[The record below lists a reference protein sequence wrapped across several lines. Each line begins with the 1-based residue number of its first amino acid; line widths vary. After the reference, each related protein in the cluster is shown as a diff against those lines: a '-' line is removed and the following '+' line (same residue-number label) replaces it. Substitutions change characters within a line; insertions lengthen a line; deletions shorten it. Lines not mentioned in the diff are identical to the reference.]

1 MSWNKDQ
8 FESLVPGDIINV
20 SLYNR
25 IIPAVFLRSNEA
37 SPTYYGKTC
46 THYELWA
53 GGLTSEFINSVSSYV
68 DNRLKDIE
76 KGQYPKSCIN
86 SRAEERVVKGSLSQL
101 SPGDQKLAK
110 ALQKKLNY
118 EHKNH

>member
-53 GGLTSEFINSVSSYV
+53 SNYSEESYI
-68 DNRLKDIE
+68 DDRIKDIE
-76 KGQYPKSCIN
+76 KGQYTKSYIN